1 MGVAVRPYVV
11 AINHVEGCARRKC
24 GPECKRT
31 VDGWEVDVVAYRANG
46 EMVRDRKKVSGSK
59 TAAWRWGEERQS
71 FLLLH
76 GKTKPVEVP
85 TFRAFWPRYL
95 GACKAKRLKPSTMV
109 QKELIYAHDLEPLLG
124 DVRLNDISDRRI
136 SKLLEA
142 NAEKNAKTVNNIL
155 VNVNQPLKLAV
166 KWGEI
171 PKMPCAI
178 ELLKVTETEVA
189 FYEPD
194 IYERI
199 LEVAKGLDPRV
210 ELLVLLGG
218 EAGLRCGEIIAL
230 EQGDIDYAR
239 NFIHVQKSEWE
250 GHLTTP
256 KSGRSRKI
264 DMTERLRTAL
274 KKARHL
280 RGDRVL
286 WRDDGFPKVTQVLL
300 AKWMTRVQKLAGVE
314 VTGGIHILRH
324 TFCSRL
330 AMVGAPALAIK
341 ELAGHQSL
349 ATTQRYMHLSP
360 KAKESAVRLLEGVRF
375 DQTSGDIM
383 ETAQGSVRKP

>member
-1 MGVAVRPYVV
+1 MAVQVRPYVV

-85 TFRAFWPRYL
+85 TFRAFWPRYM
-95 GACKAKRLKPSTMV
+95 GECRARRRKPSTLV
-109 QKELIYAHDLEPLLG
+109 QKELIFKHDLEPVVGNLPI
-124 DVRLNDISDRRI
+124 DKITDRHY
-136 SKLLEA
+136 SKVLEI
-142 NAEKNAKTVNNIL
+142 NAKKKPKTVNNIL
-155 VNVNQPLKLAV
+155 VNFNQPLKLAV
-166 KWGEI
+166 RWGVI
-171 PKMPCAI
+171 PKMPCTI
-178 ELLKVTETEVA
+178 ELLKVEETEVA
-189 FYEPD
+189 YYEPEV
-194 IYERI
+194 YEKI
-199 LEVAKGLDPRV
+199 LEVAKSIDVRI

-230 EQGDIDYAR
+230 EQGDVDFTR
-239 NFIHVQKSEWE
+239 NYIHVQRSEWE

-256 KSGRSRKI
+256 KSGRSRKV
-264 DMTERLRTAL
+264 DMTERLQVAL
-274 KKARHL
+274 KRNRHL

-286 WRDDGFPKVTQVLL
+286 WRDDGYSKVTQVLL

-330 AMVGAPALAIK
+330 AMAGAPALAIK

-360 KAKESAVRLLEGVRF
+360 KAKENAVKLLEGVRF
-375 DQTSGDIM
+375 DRTSGEIM
-383 ETAQGSVRKP
+383 ETAQGSVKNP

>member
-1 MGVAVRPYVV
+1 MEVRPYVV
-11 AINHVEGCARRKC
+11 AVNHVEGCARRKC

-31 VDGWEVDVVAYRANG
+31 VDGWEVDIVVYRPNG
-46 EMVRDRKKVSGSK
+46 EMIRERKKLTGSK

-71 FLLLH
+71 FLLVH
-76 GKTKPVEVP
+76 GKTKPVPAPRFKE
-85 TFRAFWPRYL
+85 FWPRYI
-95 GACKAKRLKPSTMV
+95 GECRAKRRKPSTLI

-124 DVRLNDISDRRI
+124 DVRLDDITDRRI
-136 SKLLEA
+136 SKLLAA
-142 NAEKNAKTVNNIL
+142 NADKNPKTVNNIL
-155 VNVNQPLKLAV
+155 VNVNQPLKLAL

-171 PKMPCAI
+171 SKMPCAI
-178 ELLKVTETEVA
+178 ELLKVTESEIA
-189 FYEPD
+189 YYEPEV
-194 IYERI
+194 YEKI
-199 LEVAKGLDPRV
+199 LEVAKSIDPRI

-230 EQGDIDYAR
+230 EQGDIDFER
-239 NFIHVQKSEWE
+239 NYIHVQRSEWE

-256 KSGRSRKI
+256 KSGRSRKV
-264 DMTERLRTAL
+264 DMTERLRAAL
-274 KKARHL
+274 KRHRHL

-286 WRDDGFPKVTQVLL
+286 WRDDGYPKVTQVLL

-330 AMVGAPALAIK
+330 AMAGAPALAIK

-360 KAKESAVRLLEGVRF
+360 KAKQSAVKLLDEVRSGR
-375 DQTSGDIM
+375 TSGDIM
-383 ETAQGSVRKP
+383 ETAQGSVKNP